1 MRITTDF
8 HAAKDISSDLA
19 VSNDVVDITD
29 WYDWMDI
36 NIVRIFTP
44 DSRLK
49 RVIDADIEGDYLKLK
64 LKLKFQ
70 P

>member
-29 WYDWMDI
+29 WYDWIDI
-36 NIVRIFTP
+36 NLMTTTQLTEYIFENE
-44 DSRLK
+44 L
-49 RVIDADIEGDYLKLK
+49 
-64 LKLKFQ
+64 
-70 P
+70 